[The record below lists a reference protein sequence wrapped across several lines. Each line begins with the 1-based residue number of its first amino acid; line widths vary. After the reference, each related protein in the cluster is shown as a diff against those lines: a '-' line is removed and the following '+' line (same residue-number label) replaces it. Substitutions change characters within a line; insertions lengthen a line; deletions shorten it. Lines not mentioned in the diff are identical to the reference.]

1 MARYV
6 VSLFH
11 QSTRIMVDVFNY
23 ITLASC
29 DGPSE
34 YYASKGVKTWKHE
47 SSEPVVDGEGSKKT
61 PSEPQST
68 YSPNNESKVFDRSRE
83 ARQEGCCYISIVQEA
98 EQSWVE
104 VWVMALGKDNQCC
117 KGKHCAPES
126 TEGGSSTRSMIF
138 MRAEPNG
145 GRILIRLRV

>member
-1 MARYV
+1 
-6 VSLFH
+6 
-11 QSTRIMVDVFNY
+11 MVDAFNY
-23 ITLASC
+23 ITLAFC

-47 SSEPVVDGEGSKKT
+47 SSEPIVDGEGSKKI

-68 YSPNNESKVFDRSRE
+68 YSPNNESKVFDRLRE
-83 ARQEGCCYISIVQEA
+83 ACQGICCSISIVQEA
-98 EQSWVE
+98 EQSWVV

-117 KGKHCAPES
+117 KEKHWAPFGPES

-138 MRAEPNG
+138 MRAKPNG
-145 GRILIRLRV
+145 GRILIRLLV